1 MLDIK
6 FIKKNRE
13 LVEKAID
20 QKRVKL
26 SLDELLK
33 SESELHIYKQKFEGL
48 QAERNS
54 NAKLISQSPIE
65 KKADLIRRGKE
76 ISLEI
81 NTLKPKLHTAE
92 QQLREYLL
100 LVPNIPDEKAPIGI
114 NESDNVEVRKWGKIS
129 KFSFPVLDHVEI
141 LRKHNWGE
149 LDRITK
155 ISGNRTYALRNE
167 MVTLE
172 MLFLQIALQKARANG
187 FTTLSLPSI
196 ARECALYGTGHFPE
210 GRDQVYNLADEN
222 FYLTGTS
229 EVIINSLHADEI
241 LQEKELPLLYA
252 GFSPCFRR
260 EAGSA
265 GRDVR
270 GLVRVHQ
277 FYKVELFVICKNDSM
292 ESEYW
297 LSKLLSISQELMQA
311 LELPYR
317 VMDCCTGDMGL
328 GKVRMFDIE
337 AWVPSQGKYRE
348 THSCSML
355 YDWQARRTGLR
366 YRSIDTGDIKFC
378 HTLNNTAIATPRI
391 IVPFLE
397 NHQLEN
403 GSISLP
409 KILQPYFAGISRLG
423 DPDIYFI

>member
-13 LVEKAID
+13 LVEKAIS
-20 QKRVKL
+20 QKRVRL
-26 SLDELLK
+26 SLDELFQ
-33 SESELHIYKQKFEGL
+33 SESQVHAYKQKFEGL
-48 QAERNS
+48 QKERNS

-65 KKADLIRRGKE
+65 KKPDLIRRGKE
-76 ISLEI
+76 ISLELS
-81 NTLKPKLHTAE
+81 TLKPKLYNAE
-92 QQLREYLL
+92 QRLRNYLL
-100 LVPNIPDEKAPIGI
+100 LVPNIPDEKAPIGTS
-114 NESDNVEVRKWGKIS
+114 ESDNIEIRRWGKIPT
-129 KFSFPVLDHVEI
+129 FSFPILDHVEI
-141 LRKHNWGE
+141 LRKHRWAE
-149 LDRITK
+149 MERISK
-155 ISGNRTYALRNE
+155 VSGTRTYALRNE
-167 MVTLE
+167 MATLE
-172 MLFLQIALQKARANG
+172 MLLLQIALQKARANG
-187 FTTLSLPSI
+187 FTVLSLPSV
-196 ARECALYGTGHFPE
+196 AREFGLYGTGHFPE
-210 GRDQVYNLADEN
+210 GKDQVYHLSEENL
-222 FYLTGTS
+222 YLTGTS

-252 GFSPCFRR
+252 GFSPCFRK

-270 GLVRVHQ
+270 GLIRVHQ
-277 FYKVELFVICKNDSM
+277 FYKVELFVICKNNVE
-292 ESEYW
+292 ESAHW
-297 LSKLLSISQELMQA
+297 FSKLLSISQELMQS

-337 AWVPSQGKYRE
+337 AWVPSQEKYRE

-366 YRSIDTGDIKFC
+366 YRSNDTGDLKFC

-397 NHQLEN
+397 NHQMPN

-409 KILQPYFAGISRLG
+409 KILQPYFSGISRLG
-423 DPDIYFI
+423 DPSCYFI

>member
-26 SLDELLK
+26 SLDQLL
-33 SESELHIYKQKFEGL
+33 ESEFKFYNYKKKFEEL
-48 QAERNS
+48 QAERNF

-76 ISLEI
+76 INIEI
-81 NTLKPKLHTAE
+81 NRLKPELDIAE
-92 QQLREYLL
+92 KELQQYLF
-100 LVPNIPDEKAPIGI
+100 LVPNIPDEKAPIGAD
-114 NESDNVEVRKWGKIS
+114 ESDNVEVRKWGKIP
-129 KFSFPVLDHVEI
+129 KFSFPILDHVEI
-141 LRKHNWGE
+141 LRKHNWAE
-149 LDRITK
+149 LERVTK
-155 ISGNRTYALRNE
+155 ISGNRTYALRND

-172 MLFLQIALQKARANG
+172 MLFLQIALQKARAHG
-187 FTTLSLPSI
+187 FTTFSLPSF
-196 ARECALYGTGHFPE
+196 ARESAFYGTGHFPE
-210 GRDQVYNLADEN
+210 GRDQVYHFADQN

-229 EVIINSLHADEI
+229 EVIINGLHANEI
-241 LQEKELPLLYA
+241 LQEKDLPLLYA
-252 GFSPCFRR
+252 GFSPCFRK

-270 GLVRVHQ
+270 GLIRVHQ
-277 FYKVELFVICKNDSM
+277 FYKVELFVICKNDCD
-292 ESEYW
+292 ESAHW
-297 LSKLLSISQELMQA
+297 LSKLLSISQELMQS
-311 LELPYR
+311 LEIPYR

-337 AWVPSQGKYRE
+337 AWVPSQEKYRE

-355 YDWQARRTGLR
+355 YDWQARRTKLR
-366 YRSIDTGDIKFC
+366 YRSIDTGEIKFC

-391 IVPFLE
+391 MVPFLE
-397 NHQLEN
+397 NHQREN

-409 KILQPYFAGISRLG
+409 KILQPYFAGVSRLG

>member
-26 SLDELLK
+26 SLDKLLQ
-33 SESELHIYKQKFEGL
+33 SESEVYTYKKKFEGL

-54 NAKLISQSPIE
+54 NAKLISHSPSE
-65 KKADLIRRGKE
+65 KKADLIRRGRE

-81 NTLKPKLHTAE
+81 NTLKPKLHNAE

-100 LVPNIPDEKAPIGI
+100 LVPNIPDEKAPIGTD
-114 NESDNVEVRKWGKIS
+114 ESDNVEVRKWGKIP

-155 ISGNRTYALRNE
+155 ISGTRTYALRND

-187 FTTLSLPSI
+187 FTTLSLPSL
-196 ARECALYGTGHFPE
+196 AREPAFYGTGHFPE
-210 GRDQVYNLADEN
+210 GRDQVYYFTDDN

-229 EVIINSLHADEI
+229 EVIINSLHANEI
-241 LQEKELPLLYA
+241 LHEKDLPLLYA

-265 GRDVR
+265 GKDVR
-270 GLVRVHQ
+270 GLIRVHQ
-277 FYKVELFVICKNDSM
+277 FYKVELFVICKNDTA
-292 ESEYW
+292 ESAHW
-297 LSKLLSISQELMQA
+297 LSKLLSISQELMQT

-366 YRSIDTGDIKFC
+366 YRSIDTGEIKFC

-397 NHQLEN
+397 NHQMEN

-409 KILQPYFAGISRLG
+409 KILQPYFAGASRLG
-423 DPDIYFI
+423 DGDIYFI

>member
-20 QKRVKL
+20 QKRIKL

-54 NAKLISQSPIE
+54 NAKLISQSPVE

-114 NESDNVEVRKWGKIS
+114 NESDNVEVRKWGKIP

-196 ARECALYGTGHFPE
+196 ARESALYGTGHFPE
-210 GRDQVYNLADEN
+210 GRDQVYHLADEN

-241 LQEKELPLLYA
+241 LQEKDLPLLYA

-277 FYKVELFVICKNDSM
+277 FYKVELFVICKNDPM
-292 ESEYW
+292 ESEHW

>member
-13 LVEKAID
+13 LVAKAID

-26 SLDELLK
+26 SLDELLQ
-33 SESELHIYKQKFEGL
+33 SESEVHSYKQRFEGL

-54 NAKLISQSPIE
+54 NAKLISQSSSE
-65 KKADLIRRGKE
+65 KKPDLIRRGRE

-81 NTLKPKLHTAE
+81 STLKPKLHMAE
-92 QQLREYLL
+92 EQLRQYLL
-100 LVPNIPDEKAPIGI
+100 LVPNIPDEKAPIGVS
-114 NESDNVEVRKWGKIS
+114 ESDNVEVRKWGSIPE
-129 KFSFPVLDHVEI
+129 FSFPVLDHVEI

-155 ISGNRTYALRNE
+155 ISGNRTYALRND

-172 MLFLQIALQKARANG
+172 MLFIQIALQKARANG

-196 ARECALYGTGHFPE
+196 ARESALYGTGHFPE
-210 GRDQVYNLADEN
+210 GKDQVYHLPDEN

-241 LQEKELPLLYA
+241 LQEKDLPLLYA

-270 GLVRVHQ
+270 GLIRVHQ
-277 FYKVELFVICKNDSM
+277 FYKVELFVICKNDPE
-292 ESEYW
+292 ESAHW

-355 YDWQARRTGLR
+355 HDWQARRTGLR
-366 YRSIDTGDIKFC
+366 YRSIDTGELKFC

-397 NHQLEN
+397 NHQMEN

-409 KILQPYFAGISRLG
+409 KILQPYFAGVSHLG
-423 DPDIYFI
+423 DPSSYFI